1 MAAVVLLVA
10 PWLFTMTNSTG
21 KIDLRLTG
29 TAIAVISLAAMVAY
43 TNWEEWA
50 NLLLGFWL
58 IASPWILGF
67 AHTTAMH
74 FAIGIGCVVAFM
86 AALELFLQYE
96 ATHPDPAP
104 PPATSKPH

>member
-1 MAAVVLLVA
+1 
-10 PWLFTMTNSTG
+10 
-21 KIDLRLTG
+21 
-29 TAIAVISLAAMVAY
+29 
-43 TNWEEWA
+43 
-50 NLLLGFWL
+50 
-58 IASPWILGF
+58 LGF